1 MMRLS
6 GLLAVAL
13 ILGALQ
19 AFAGEPIDE
28 EVVCPVGGEKFN
40 ITGTTSCSKQGVT
53 MSLRR
58 ETTCDFVTRLP
69 VCPSNGLPIYRE
81 FSPDEVKSLEAFVQT
96 EAYAVLGSKSPYL
109 RAYAIED
116 HLAGTG
122 TATTFNIMLR
132 AVWYDGEVVRA
143 DPDGMAL
150 FLKEAEGEKLRASPG
165 DKPFLLALTA
175 YQLAAGG
182 RNDEART
189 WLEEARTGSEASGF
203 LKSYVDAVGKCIGQ
217 MTSDECSEW
226 ATFQ

>member
-6 GLLAVAL
+6 VILVVAA
-13 ILGALQ
+13 ILGALR

-40 ITGTTSCSKQGVT
+40 ITSTMSCSEQGTT

-58 ETTCDFVTRLP
+58 ETTCDFITRLP
-69 VCPSNGLPIYRE
+69 VCPGNGLPIYRE
-81 FSPDEVKSLEAFVQT
+81 FSQVEVKSLEAFLQT
-96 EAYAVLGSKSPYL
+96 ETYAALGSKSPYL

-132 AVWYDGEVVRA
+132 AVWYDSEVVRA

-150 FLKEAEGEKLRASPG
+150 FLKEAEGERLRASPG

-175 YQLAAGG
+175 YQLAAAG
-182 RNDEART
+182 RDDEARI
-189 WLEEARTGSEASGF
+189 WLEEARASGEPSEF
-203 LKSYVDAVGKCIGQ
+203 LKSYIDAVNNCIGR
-217 MTSDECSEW
+217 MTSDSCSEW
-226 ATFQ
+226 ATLQ